1 MQIFF
6 SPAGSYLLVHQPME
20 EKAPFDQAKHI
31 CASLGHTL
39 QGSQTAAL
47 EIHIT
52 ACTNIVLPVSSDYKK
67 YMV

>member
-1 MQIFF
+1 
-6 SPAGSYLLVHQPME
+6 ME

-52 ACTNIVLPVSSDYKK
+52 ACTNIFLPVSSDYKK